1 MMSKEFGAGCRVP
14 EGGFKILEAD
24 ECFPVAGTH
33 DIVYFVNA
41 KNKSKVIPLQKKVSN
56 ICPLVNCCNCK
67 NVLGSVVYTMINVP
81 NRSLK
86 LFCSKKCKSDYIE
99 GDNFDE

>member
-1 MMSKEFGAGCRVP
+1 MKCNKCGCYIVKDNTIKGYRCSNNP
-14 EGGFKILEAD
+14 Y
-24 ECFPVAGTH
+24 TH

-67 NVLGSVVYTMINVP
+67 NVLGSVAYTMINVP
-81 NRSLK
+81 NRTLK

-99 GDNFDE
+99 GDNFDD

>member
-1 MMSKEFGAGCRVP
+1 MRKCNKCGSDMFRDLHAN
-14 EGGFKILEAD
+14 GFR
-24 ECFPVAGTH
+24 CSNNPYTH

-67 NVLGSVVYTMINVP
+67 NVLGSVAYTMINVP
-81 NRSLK
+81 NRTLK

-99 GDNFDE
+99 GDNFDD